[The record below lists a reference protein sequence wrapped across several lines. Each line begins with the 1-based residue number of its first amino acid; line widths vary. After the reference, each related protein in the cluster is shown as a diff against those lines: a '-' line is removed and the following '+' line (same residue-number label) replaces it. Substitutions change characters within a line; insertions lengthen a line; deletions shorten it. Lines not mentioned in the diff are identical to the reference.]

1 LALKFIPAPGWAYDA
16 ACGVIDSYSA
26 VFADTPQIP
35 VERGELS
42 PEKIRATLPVFIAGV
57 PRRQDD
63 RRSAIAHNK
72 LWFKPKRVA
81 WRFLLETARGVTVGV
96 EVHANRKKHAFHQL
110 QHGPFIQ
117 QIFDSVQVAAR
128 SSRLKGR
135 DFSLGVLQIPSLY
148 FSALWLTTKRGQE
161 LYVPLVAFLGRL
173 KIGSFCSRKK
183 VVSALVD
190 KWIERKEAHNRV
202 NILKAKSKL
211 SKPGQA
217 RTGRLRK

>member
-1 LALKFIPAPGWAYDA
+1 LALKSIPAPRWAYDA
-16 ACGVIDSYSA
+16 ACAAIDSHSA
-26 VFADTPQIP
+26 MFVDTPTIP

-42 PEKIRATLPVFIAGV
+42 PSKIRATLPVFIAGV
-57 PRRQDD
+57 PRRRDD

-81 WRFLLETARGVTVGV
+81 WRFLLETARGVTVSV
-96 EVHANRKKHAFHQL
+96 EVHANRRKHAFHQL
-110 QHGPFIQ
+110 QQGPFAQ
-117 QIFDSVQVAAR
+117 QIFDSVQVVAR

-148 FSALWLTTKRGQE
+148 FSALRLTAKRGQE
-161 LYVPLVAFLGRL
+161 LFVPLVAFPGRL

-190 KWIERKEAHNRV
+190 KWIERKEAHKKL
-202 NILKAKSKL
+202 NILKAKL
-211 SKPGQA
+211 PKPGKA
-217 RTGRLRK
+217 HPGRSRK